1 MAYIGND
8 IDAIFIPSSVNTS
21 TDLRINGGALTQT
34 GGDVNLDGGTFFLD
48 ESANRVGIGTITPGV
63 TLDVVGTI
71 RATNINALDLSVED
85 KNIVIGDVASPTN
98 TTADGGGVTLK
109 GAVDKTIAWLNA
121 TAAWT
126 FSEHISIASAKE
138 YRIAGTKVLD
148 ATSLGSAVVSSS
160 LTSVGTIATGVW
172 NGSVIGK
179 VYLDATVVS
188 TGDTGTVTS
197 TMILDGT
204 ILDADIN
211 ASAEIAVSK
220 LADGT
225 ARQLLQTDAAG
236 TGVEWA
242 SNIDIPGTLDVTSA
256 ATFDST
262 VTIAGDLTVN
272 GTTTNINTVNLTV
285 EDKNVIIGDV
295 ATPSD
300 VTADGGGITLKGATD
315 KTINWVNAT
324 GAWTFSE
331 HVNIASA
338 KEYRIAGTKVLD
350 ATSLGSA
357 VVSSSLTS
365 VGTIGTGVWQ
375 GTAIADTYLGT
386 ISTALKVSNSATTA
400 ASANTASAIVARD
413 ENNNFEAGTITAAL
427 TGAASS
433 NVLKAGDT
441 MTGALVV
448 PLGAFG
454 TPSLTFTGDLNTGIF
469 SPGAD
474 QLAVA
479 TNGVERVE
487 FGTAE
492 VVFNDGGENYDF
504 RIEGDTNANLLF
516 VDASTDR
523 VGIATSSPATT
534 LDVVGGYFTGG
545 NSRTDNNTKSFGLL
559 LPHFSSATNPVNI
572 IGALSTTGQNLVYI
586 GGSDS
591 NLTGTSAT
599 TIQFYTAANATTA
612 NGTERAR
619 IRADG
624 TFEIKGAGTAGSSP
638 GFSVNPSTPAD
649 SFVIDSSGRLGIGT
663 SAPGAP
669 LNVRFDNAG
678 TTTVALFENQR
689 SVGGSPD
696 AAQIV
701 VGARGYNHTIIRQ
714 NSDLG
719 TQAIGTTLD
728 TVISNTWGAAL
739 HIATGSPTNAARLT
753 VTSAGL
759 VGIGAPSPDAK
770 LHVAT
775 GGVGTI
781 AIFQGAT
788 GRALYAG
795 TDGSGHY
802 VEVQGTQASER
813 ILRLQVFDGGG
824 GYAQL
829 FIDGANK
836 YLYTSSNMNVGIGT
850 PTPTYKL
857 HVNGSFAATTKSFV
871 IPHPTKEGYKL
882 QHGSLE
888 GPENGVYV
896 RGRSGSGVIKL
907 PGYWAG
913 LIDPSSITV
922 TLTPIGQN
930 ASLWVERIE
939 SNKIYIG
946 REDPS
951 VAYFYMVNAERIDV
965 EPLKVEIPNPS

>member
-8 IDAIFIPSSVNTS
+8 VDAIFIPSSVNTS

-98 TTADGGGVTLK
+98 TPADGGGVTLK

-197 TMILDGT
+197 TMILNGT

-211 ASAEIAVSK
+211 ASAGIVDTK
-220 LADGT
+220 LA
-225 ARQLLQTDAAG
+225 
-236 TGVEWA
+236 
-242 SNIDIPGTLDVTSA
+242 
-256 ATFDST
+256 
-262 VTIAGDLTVN
+262 TIA
-272 GTTTNINTVNLTV
+272 
-285 EDKNVIIGDV
+285 
-295 ATPSD
+295 
-300 VTADGGGITLKGATD
+300 TAG
-315 KTINWVNAT
+315 
-324 GAWTFSE
+324 
-331 HVNIASA
+331 
-338 KEYRIAGTKVLD
+338 
-350 ATSLGSA
+350 
-357 VVSSSLTS
+357 
-365 VGTIGTGVWQ
+365 
-375 GTAIADTYLGT
+375 
-386 ISTALKVSNSATTA
+386 KVSNSATTA
-400 ASANTASAIVARD
+400 TNANTASAIVARD
-413 ENNNFEAGTITAAL
+413 ESGNFSAGTITAAL

-441 MTGALVV
+441 MTGALVM
-448 PLGAFG
+448 PLGVFG
-454 TPSLTFTGDLNTGIF
+454 TPSLTFTDDLNTGIY

-479 TNGVERVE
+479 TNGTGKLFVNSTGDLGVNTGGTQGTKLHVIGGNVWSSNFYEVAR
-487 FGTAE
+487 FQKSSGTA
-492 VVFNDGGENYDF
+492 VSLGFDNTAYV
-504 RIEGDTNANLLF
+504 
-516 VDASTDR
+516 
-523 VGIATSSPATT
+523 AT
-534 LDVVGGYFTGG
+534 
-545 NSRTDNNTKSFGLL
+545 
-559 LPHFSSATNPVNI
+559 
-572 IGALSTTGQNLVYI
+572 IGAYSHDGTA
-586 GGSDS
+586 S
-591 NLTGTSAT
+591 NLSFWTYPGSGSVQERLRITS
-599 TIQFYTAANATTA
+599 
-612 NGTERAR
+612 G
-619 IRADG
+619 G
-624 TFEIKGAGTAGSSP
+624 L
-638 GFSVNPSTPAD
+638 V
-649 SFVIDSSGRLGIGT
+649 GIGT

-802 VEVQGTQASER
+802 VEAVGTQASER

-907 PGYWAG
+907 PEYWAG
-913 LIDPSSITV
+913 LIDPSSITA